1 MIPRAGLAHKLSIPW
16 GTERRGAELQRVV
29 GEDLKHSISEIS
41 ALNPSHRVCLHVDK
55 LPHR

>member
-1 MIPRAGLAHKLSIPW
+1 
-16 GTERRGAELQRVV
+16 V

-41 ALNPSHRVCLHVDK
+41 ALNPSHRICLHVDK